1 MSRPDMRKI
10 GVFAARL
17 VGGVAI
23 LGAIVWLA
31 QVTEPWWRPAAY
43 HWKYSETPSA
53 GGTLQAL
60 AIEARTS
67 TMTTPGGHD
76 YTPTLAVTCQNGY
89 ANITMDLAY
98 SACIGDCSKG
108 AVIDVGEYFVTD
120 PSARSQ
126 TGQQAS
132 WHTASATQVRAKRFY
147 DPSESASFAK
157 DDAPKAIAFIRQLA
171 ASKEFLLEGGPVRA
185 KFITSG
191 LASELPRLEKSC
203 PALK

>member
-76 YTPTLAVTCQNGY
+76 YTPTLAVTCEDGY
-89 ANITMDLAY
+89 ANVTMGMPY
-98 SACIGDCSKG
+98 SVCTGDCSEG
-108 AVIDVGEYFVTD
+108 AFFDVSEYFVTD
-120 PSARSQ
+120 PSASSH

-132 WHTASATQVRAKRFY
+132 WHTTSAIQVRAKRFY
-147 DPSESASFAK
+147 DPFESTSFGKA
-157 DDAPKAIAFIRQLA
+157 DAPKAIAFIRRLA
-171 ASKEFLLEGGPVRA
+171 ASKEFWLDVGSVEA
-185 KFITSG
+185 KFVTSG
-191 LASELPRLEKSC
+191 LASELPRLENAC